1 MVTKIYN
8 KPSKSKK
15 KNIVIPVENIGKIDI
30 NMPDFCFGIIGK
42 MQVKDQPD
50 SIEIC
55 DAFDQNKKIIIT
67 RGSFGFPNQ
76 STRDTLMVLM
86 RLAWKKKKLGSRS
99 TPITAYEIFN
109 ELGQFGGGTN
119 LKRLKHNLDILQQ
132 TQIKHINSFYNKETG
147 ESSQGVFAFSILG
160 SYYIKEF
167 GIDAPEFVKT
177 DDKEMWNGHVT
188 WEEGFFKGIMHNG
201 KNLISIDHSK
211 YMSLS
216 KDIAKQ
222 LFLFLSKRSYN
233 SNYLQLPLKELARN
247 KLGISETRSLSKIKY
262 DLKDV
267 HISLIKLNILTEEPT
282 YFNNAGV
289 EWIKY
294 TFTNAS
300 TVQLL
305 QNQEVD
311 LSEVQ
316 EVGNIIESLNLEIK
330 KESLEVGNS
339 GRQEAGNFV
348 NDDGEFI
355 DIELSENME
364 AGISDN
370 QKDGKSESQE
380 GNLELGETKKR
391 FMELGLT
398 EANYGKMIN
407 KYTYQKILD
416 GLDLLNM
423 EIKNGSKIRSKKKWF
438 LACLNQEFDTDS
450 LFADREKVEI
460 ETQNQQKLELQIL
473 EDKKTQAEKRRLAE
487 QKSKQ
492 LEEWMSNNIFEV
504 VDECEKYA
512 KEIIE
517 KGGIMA
523 NMLTKTAKEN
533 NETISKAILTNPIFA
548 GNVKTRLWARVK

>member
-42 MQVKDQPD
+42 MKVKDQPD

-55 DAFDQNKKIIIT
+55 DAFDPNKKIIIT

-86 RLAWKKKKLGSRS
+86 RLAWKKKKLGSKS

-109 ELGQFGGGTN
+109 ELGFQKGGTN
-119 LKRLKHNLDILQQ
+119 LIKLKNNLDILQQ

-147 ESSQGVFAFSILG
+147 ENSQGIFAFSILG

-188 WEEGFFKGIMHNG
+188 WEENFFKGIMHNG
-201 KNLISIDHSK
+201 KNLISIDHAK

-233 SNYLQLPLKELARN
+233 SNFLQLPLKELARN
-247 KLGISETRSLSKIKY
+247 KLGISESRNLSKIKY

-267 HISLIKLNILTEEPT
+267 HLNLIKLNILAEEPT
-282 YFNNAGV
+282 YFDNAGK

-300 TVQLL
+300 TIQLL

-311 LSEVQ
+311 FSEIQ
-316 EVGNIIESLNLEIK
+316 EVGNIIESLNE
-330 KESLEVGNS
+330 ETRFGSLERGN
-339 GRQEAGNFV
+339 
-348 NDDGEFI
+348 
-355 DIELSENME
+355 
-364 AGISDN
+364 
-370 QKDGKSESQE
+370 SESQE
-380 GNLELGETKKR
+380 VDLGLQETKKR
-391 FMELGLT
+391 FVELGLT
-398 EANYGKMIN
+398 EANYGKMIK
-407 KYTYQKILD
+407 KYSYQKILD
-416 GLDLLNM
+416 GLDLLDV
-423 EIKNGSKIRSKKKWF
+423 EIKNGTKIRSKKKWF
-438 LACLNQEFDTDS
+438 LASLNQEFDTES
-450 LFADREKVEI
+450 LFADREKLEM
-460 ETQNQQKLELQIL
+460 ETQDKIKRELQKQEEQKIQEEQQKLAQ
-473 EDKKTQAEKRRLAE
+473 

-492 LEEWMSNNIFEV
+492 LEKWMSKNIFEV
-504 VDECEKYA
+504 VEECEIYA
-512 KEIIE
+512 KEIID

-523 NMLTKTAKEN
+523 DILNKTAKEQ
-533 NETISKAILTNPIFA
+533 NETLSKAIMSNPIFA
-548 GNVKTRLWARVK
+548 ANLKTRLWARVE